1 MRQSNRYRRFL
12 RLLTG
17 IVVVTLIL
25 SACGPASPP
34 PTPTPTKT
42 PTAAATNTPLPP
54 TATPVPPT
62 ATQAPVTATPTA
74 GTGATATQAPNQATA
89 TPAPVKPTATPPP
102 AGGDSSRG
110 FKSPDYGV
118 QAFLWWRPEIADRD
132 LGLVEAAGFTWVK
145 QNFPW
150 REIEGAGKGQFDWS
164 TTDRI
169 VQQAIEH
176 NLKLIV
182 RVDSQPKWAGGG
194 FPCNGPPDNYKDF
207 EDFLSAVAKRYT
219 WKIQAYQIWNEPNL
233 NRPDGGGEWGCR
245 PPNAAE
251 YTRLLKSAYA
261 GVKKGAPLALVISAG
276 LTPTGSCCDI
286 AIPDDKYLEQMYQAM
301 GGNSAGYFDV
311 LGVHAAGFRAA
322 PSIGPDEAAGN
333 KAEYGGERFFTFRR
347 VEDLRKIMVKYGDTN
362 KRVAVLEFGW
372 STDSRP
378 DSPYHW
384 HAVTEEQQGDY
395 LVQAFEWAKTHW
407 QPWIGLMVVVYMPDV
422 DWTEAQEQYWWSIMK
437 PSQIDELH
445 WRPAYA
451 KLRIYIRQQRGLA
464 PNWPP

>member
-1 MRQSNRYRRFL
+1 MCIRDR
-12 RLLTG
+12 
-17 IVVVTLIL
+17 
-25 SACGPASPP
+25 
-34 PTPTPTKT
+34 
-42 PTAAATNTPLPP
+42 
-54 TATPVPPT
+54 
-62 ATQAPVTATPTA
+62 
-74 GTGATATQAPNQATA
+74 
-89 TPAPVKPTATPPP
+89 
-102 AGGDSSRG
+102 
-110 FKSPDYGV
+110 DYGV

-132 LGLVEAAGFTWVK
+132 LGLVQAAGFTWVK

-150 REIEGAGKGQFDWS
+150 REIEGAGKGKFDWS
-164 TTDRI
+164 VTDRI

-207 EDFLSAVAKRYT
+207 EDFLFAIAKRYT
-219 WKIQAYQIWNEPNL
+219 WKVQAYQIWNEPNL

-251 YTRLLKSAYA
+251 YARLLKSAYT

-276 LTPTGSCCDI
+276 LTPTGSCCDV

-322 PSIGPDEAAGN
+322 PSISPDEAAAN
-333 KAEYGGERFFTFRR
+333 KAAYGGERFFTFRR

-362 KRVAVLEFGW
+362 KKVAVLEFGW

-395 LVQAFEWAKTHW
+395 LVQAFEWARTHW

-451 KLRIYIRQQRGLA
+451 KLRIYIRQQRGLPA
-464 PNWPP
+464 NWPP

>member
-1 MRQSNRYRRFL
+1 MRQSNTSRRFSP
-12 RLLTG
+12 LLTG
-17 IVVVTLIL
+17 IVLVMFVL
-25 SACGPASPP
+25 SACGQASPP
-34 PTPTPTKT
+34 PTATPTKT
-42 PTAAATNTPLPP
+42 PTAAATPQPP
-54 TATPVPPT
+54 TDTPVPPT
-62 ATQAPVTATPTA
+62 ATQPPAALDTP
-74 GTGATATQAPNQATA
+74 TQAPAQATEKP
-89 TPAPVKPTATPPP
+89 TTAPVKPTATKAP
-102 AGGDSSRG
+102 AGGSDRG
-110 FKSPDYGV
+110 FTSPDYGV

-132 LGLVEAAGFTWVK
+132 LGLVQAAGFTWVK

-150 REIEGAGKGQFDWS
+150 REIEGAAKGKFDWS
-164 TTDRI
+164 VTDRI
-169 VQQAIEH
+169 VQQALEH

-207 EDFLSAVAKRYT
+207 EDFLFAVANRYK
-219 WKIQAYQIWNEPNL
+219 WKIEAYQIWNEPNL

-251 YTRLLKSAYA
+251 YVRLLKSAYA

-276 LTPTGSCCDI
+276 LTPTGSCCDV

-301 GGNSAGYFDV
+301 GGSSTGYFDV
-311 LGVHAAGFRAA
+311 LGVHAAGFHAA
-322 PSIGPDEAAGN
+322 PNISPDEAAAN
-333 KAEYGGERFFTFRR
+333 KAAYGGERFFTFRR

-362 KRVAVLEFGW
+362 KKVAVLEFGW

-395 LVQAFEWAKTHW
+395 LVQAFEWAKNHW

>member
-1 MRQSNRYRRFL
+1 ML
-12 RLLTG
+12 RGLSIVILTG
-17 IVVVTLIL
+17 LIL
-25 SACGPASPP
+25 SGCGAATPAI
-34 PTPTPTKT
+34 TPTPTKT
-42 PTAAATNTPLPP
+42 PTVAPTATGTPAPP
-54 TATPVPPT
+54 TATPEPPT
-62 ATQAPVTATPTA
+62 NTPPPPSATPEAAATTPPPA
-74 GTGATATQAPNQATA
+74 QVTATATQ
-89 TPAPVKPTATPPP
+89 PVKPTATKPP
-102 AGGDSSRG
+102 ADDGSERG

-164 TTDRI
+164 VTDRI
-169 VQQAIEH
+169 VQQALEH
-176 NLKLIV
+176 NVKLIV
-182 RVDSQPKWAGGG
+182 RVDSQPQWAGGG
-194 FPCNGPPDNYKDF
+194 YPCNGPPNNYKDF
-207 EDFLSAVAKRYT
+207 EDFLFAVANRYK

-251 YTRLLKSAYA
+251 YVRLLKSAYA
-261 GVKKGAPLALVISAG
+261 GVKRGAPLALVISAG
-276 LTPTGSCCDI
+276 LTPTGSCCDV

-301 GGNSAGYFDV
+301 GGNSTGYFDV
-311 LGVHAAGFRAA
+311 LGVHAAGFKAA
-322 PSIGPDEAAGN
+322 PSVSPDEAAAN
-333 KAEYGGERFFTFRR
+333 KAAYGGERFFTFRR
-347 VEDLRKIMVKYGDTN
+347 VEDLRKIMVANGDAN
-362 KRVAVLEFGW
+362 KKVAVLEFGW
-372 STDSRP
+372 STDPRP

-384 HAVTEEQQGDY
+384 HSVSEEEQGDY
-395 LVQAFEWAKTHW
+395 LVQAFEWARTHW

-451 KLRIYIRQQRGLA
+451 KLRIYIRQQRGL
-464 PNWPP
+464 PSNWPP